1 MSEHSHAGSQNKSLK
16 SATLNSDHL
25 EGKVSSS
32 SKIIGSLFNNT
43 FLTGEVIQKNSIV
56 GQVIETKEI
65 NGELSAAY
73 TISTGPGGE
82 PYQGNYAVV
91 PKVEQQM
98 LSTKGKTM
106 LDNVVV
112 YKIPYFEVSNNS
124 GGETVYIA
132 NEI

>member
-1 MSEHSHAGSQNKSLK
+1 MSEHSHAGSQNKCLK

-25 EGKVSSS
+25 EGKVSTS

-43 FLTGEVIQKNSIV
+43 FLTGEVVQKNSII

-73 TISTGPGGE
+73 TTSTIPGE
-82 PYQGNYAVV
+82 PYQGNYTVV

-98 LSTKGKTM
+98 LLTKGKTM
-106 LDNVVV
+106 FDNVVV
-112 YKIPYFEVSNNS
+112 YKIPYFEVTNNS
-124 GGETVYIA
+124 GGETIYIA

>member
-1 MSEHSHAGSQNKSLK
+1 MSENPYTRSQNTCLK

-25 EGKVSSS
+25 EGKVSTS
-32 SKIIGSLFNNT
+32 SKIIGSLFNTT
-43 FLTGEVIQKNSIV
+43 FLTGEVVQKNSII

-65 NGELSAAY
+65 SGELSAAY
-73 TISTGPGGE
+73 TTSTNPGE
-82 PYQGNYAVV
+82 PYQGNYTVI
-91 PKVEQQM
+91 PKVEQQI
-98 LSTKGKTM
+98 LLTKGKTM

-132 NEI
+132 DEI